1 MPSVLVSPVDFSVS
15 NSEYGKSY
23 NILNNIEA
31 DDFTID
37 AYAGN
42 VETPLEC
49 ESVTLH
55 SFDSETTLEYLFDAY
70 QVAYDHLRDGDVD
83 LYHHM
88 NLGYRWFNPL
98 LVANLTD
105 SVPTVI
111 GPAQGGHDIL
121 RQEFHYLIDHAFG
134 IDVPQTVTDPL
145 YSVFDRTRSMLI
157 DPPRLRL
164 YRRTLRNA
172 DTVVAVHQDAKD
184 LLANFVD
191 ESKIEI
197 VPLGVDPTE
206 FTFSERSRTS
216 SLVAIGM
223 LKERKGYDILLN
235 ALASVSTEFPDV
247 HLHIFGEGPLRTELE
262 FQAERNDVADHVTFH
277 GYVEQS
283 ELREYLADARAFVHP
298 SRSES
303 FSLVRLEAMA
313 TGTPMI
319 VSNTAGA
326 TEMVRD
332 DMEGYVVPIGDS
344 DALADAIGRV
354 LGDFELAS
362 QMGRNARAHVEETYD
377 WRTIGQQYIDIYRS
391 LI

>member
-15 NSEYGKSY
+15 DAEYGKSY
-23 NILNNIEA
+23 NILNNLA
-31 DDFTID
+31 AQDFTID

-42 VETPLEC
+42 VESPLGC

-55 SFDSETTLEYLFDAY
+55 SLDSETTLEYLFDAY
-70 QVAYDHLRDGDVD
+70 QVAYEHLRDGDID

-98 LVANLTD
+98 LIANLAD

-121 RQEFHYLIDHAFG
+121 RQEFHYLIDHAVGFN
-134 IDVPQTVTDPL
+134 VPQTVTDPL

-157 DPPRLRL
+157 DPPRIRL
-164 YRRTLRNA
+164 YCRTLQKA

-191 ESKIEI
+191 ESKIEV

-206 FTFSERSRTS
+206 FTFSERSNTS

-223 LKERKGYDILLN
+223 LKERKGYDILLD
-235 ALASVSTEFPDV
+235 ALASVSAEFPEV
-247 HLHIFGEGPLRTELE
+247 QLHIFGEGPLRGKLE
-262 FQAERNDVADHVTFH
+262 SQAERNGLADHVTFH
-277 GYVEQS
+277 GYVDQS
-283 ELREYLADARAFVHP
+283 VLQKYLADARAFVHP

-313 TGTPMI
+313 TGTPMV

-332 DMEGYVVPIGDS
+332 GTEGYVVPIEDS
-344 DALADAIGRV
+344 DALADAISRV
-354 LGDFELAS
+354 LGDFELAR

-377 WRTIGQQYIDIYRS
+377 WSTIGQQYIDIYRS
-391 LI
+391 LL